1 MIHKFSMM
9 GTNIVVDVNSGAV
22 HVVDDISF
30 DILDYYKNF
39 TAGEIKNKL
48 AHKYNADEIDEALRK
63 LKVSK
68 RKGCFFPKT
77 LTKSMFLPWT
87 ESRW

>member
-48 AHKYNADEIDEALRK
+48 AHKYNADEIDEALREIES
-63 LKVSK
+63 LEAE
-68 RKGCFFPKT
+68 GLLFPKT

>member
-1 MIHKFSMM
+1 MAMIHKFSMM

-39 TAGEIKNKL
+39 TAG
-48 AHKYNADEIDEALRK
+48 R
-63 LKVSK
+63 LK
-68 RKGCFFPKT
+68 T
-77 LTKSMFLPWT
+77 NLLTSTMQMKSMKH
-87 ESRW
+87 